1 VLGKANGLRGDAVM
15 ERKALDYY
23 VQDLD
28 IRINKNNVEALL
40 KLLDIADPPE
50 RFFDD
55 TYLSR
60 ALAR

>member
-1 VLGKANGLRGDAVM
+1 MRGDAAM
-15 ERKALDYY
+15 EPKALDYY

-55 TYLSR
+55 SYLSR